1 MKMAVGNRSIA
12 NLKAFQSR
20 MKEQYATVPLMQV
33 LIYISEEPQCLSLR
47 DDVTPPMKAA
57 NDMEI
62 LLLSYTKLTDGDF
75 FKSLISFQVT
85 IRTDFTNI
93 FFGVGFEVQV

>member
-12 NLKAFQSR
+12 NLRAFQSR

-47 DDVTPPMKAA
+47 DDETPPMKAT

-62 LLLSYTKLTDGDF
+62 LLLLYTKLSDGEF
-75 FKSLISFQVT
+75 LIS
-85 IRTDFTNI
+85 D
-93 FFGVGFEVQV
+93 